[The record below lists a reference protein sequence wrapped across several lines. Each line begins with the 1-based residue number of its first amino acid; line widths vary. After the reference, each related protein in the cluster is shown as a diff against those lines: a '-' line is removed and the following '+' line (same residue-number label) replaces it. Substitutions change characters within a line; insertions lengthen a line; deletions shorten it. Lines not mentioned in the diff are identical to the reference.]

1 MKKHSRKIKN
11 NKELTLL
18 IIGIWV
24 VFFLFNMYMP
34 TVRADDLVYVNRLD
48 KLGYL
53 GASIEHYKTWSSRVI
68 IELFLMFFSKHL
80 MLWKLLN
87 STIMTGSIVLLCKYV
102 FNNLYSK
109 NLLLVFSIYC
119 LIPLTIMGETGW
131 IATTLNYQWPVAF
144 GLLAFYPF
152 FQLLSGKEISKR
164 IYWIS
169 IPLLIFSANQEQVN
183 VCFFVLTSLVS
194 LYLLFRRNYNYKLS
208 VLSVVSLVELIFS
221 LTAPG
226 NTLRAA
232 HEINKWFPK
241 YKNFN
246 FVNKLDLGISSFG
259 KPFFLDTNILFL
271 LLFFIVFFLSYK
283 KCQNYYI
290 RILAALPLFLNLI
303 IFFGNT
309 MGQSFTYV
317 NGNKRSMIWDSN
329 NLGNIFTR
337 FGTKLSIYHPG
348 TWVATFIVLG
358 LLLCLIIG
366 IYISFDD
373 KKSAVFLVV
382 LMMMGFCS
390 RLIMGFSPTVWAS
403 GMRTYYILFIVVA
416 IIVLKGINEMKKNMS
431 LQKKELLSFSLTLL
445 GICTLVLTVLNR

>member
-1 MKKHSRKIKN
+1 
-11 NKELTLL
+11 
-18 IIGIWV
+18 
-24 VFFLFNMYMP
+24 
-34 TVRADDLVYVNRLD
+34 
-48 KLGYL
+48 
-53 GASIEHYKTWSSRVI
+53 
-68 IELFLMFFSKHL
+68 
-80 MLWKLLN
+80 
-87 STIMTGSIVLLCKYV
+87 
-102 FNNLYSK
+102 
-109 NLLLVFSIYC
+109 
-119 LIPLTIMGETGW
+119 
-131 IATTLNYQWPVAF
+131 
-144 GLLAFYPF
+144 
-152 FQLLSGKEISKR
+152 
-164 IYWIS
+164 
-169 IPLLIFSANQEQVN
+169 
-183 VCFFVLTSLVS
+183 
-194 LYLLFRRNYNYKLS
+194 
-208 VLSVVSLVELIFS
+208 
-221 LTAPG
+221 TAPG

-290 RILAALPLFLNLI
+290 RILTALPLFLNLI